1 MTQAHFVLALAA
13 AALGGALAWLAIL
26 CTRLDASAPE
36 RLVVELRVVQLG
48 SLLLAFASAVYLGV
62 AVANPG
68 TPGAGL
74 DIALATGFF
83 VVAGLATTVWEPA
96 AALPRLALAW
106 AAHGAVDLAHAAEL
120 LPALAATPW
129 YPTAC
134 AMYDVIVAGLCYV
147 PVLRR

>member
-1 MTQAHFVLALAA
+1 MTQAHLALALAA
-13 AALGGALAWLAIL
+13 AAFGGALAWLAIL
-26 CTRLDASAPE
+26 CTRIDAGDPE

-48 SLLLAFASAVYLGV
+48 SLLLAIVAAVYLGV
-62 AVANPG
+62 AVANPNA
-68 TPGAGL
+68 PGAGL
-74 DIALATGFF
+74 DIALAMGFF

-106 AAHGAVDLAHAAEL
+106 AAHGAVDMAHAAAL

-147 PVLRR
+147 PLLRR